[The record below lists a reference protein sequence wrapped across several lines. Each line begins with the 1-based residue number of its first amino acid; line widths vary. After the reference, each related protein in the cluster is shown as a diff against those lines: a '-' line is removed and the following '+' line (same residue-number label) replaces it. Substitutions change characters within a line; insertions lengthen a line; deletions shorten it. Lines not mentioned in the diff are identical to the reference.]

1 MNVGF
6 TSGTRETLAWI
17 RDNGPVTGRVMQRA
31 RHLPEATAF
40 AQLRRLRM
48 AGYLEQDGHVVRH
61 STQRTVYDAKWGVT
75 EAGREYLESMTE
87 RA

>member
-6 TSGTRETLAWI
+6 TSGTRETLAWM
-17 RDNGPVTGRVMQRA
+17 RDNGPVTGRSMQRL
-31 RHLPEATAF
+31 RHLPAATAF
-40 AQLRRLRM
+40 AQIRRLRM
-48 AGYLEQDGHVVRH
+48 AGYLEQVGSIARH
-61 STQRTVYDAKWGVT
+61 STQRTVHDATWGVT